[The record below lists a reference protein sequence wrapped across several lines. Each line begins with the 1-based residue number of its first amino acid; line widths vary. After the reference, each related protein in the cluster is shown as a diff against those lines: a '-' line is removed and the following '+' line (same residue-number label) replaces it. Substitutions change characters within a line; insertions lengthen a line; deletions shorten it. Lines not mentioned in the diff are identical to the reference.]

1 MMIGAMND
9 PRADVFK
16 EINWIAENGFDFID
30 LTIEPPAAYYT
41 QLEAK
46 KVKRALEN
54 AGLGVVGHTFFALP
68 IGSPIEG
75 VRKAAC
81 QELGCCFE
89 FLAEV
94 GAKRVNVHLDG
105 GTQLISEKKIIE
117 LNLAS
122 LSELLEKTSE
132 LGLDL
137 MVEHFR
143 GPFARPE
150 PLAKLFTALPEL
162 GFHLDVAHAN
172 LFTSANRTFV
182 FLDKFADRLMH
193 VHFSD
198 NLGGTQDLH
207 LPIGAGN
214 IRWKDIIKAL
224 KKIDYQGRITLE
236 VFSEYRQYLLESKK
250 IVEQLWQEVK
260 V

>member
-1 MMIGAMND
+1 MLIGVMND
-9 PRADVFK
+9 PRIDIFK
-16 EINWIAENGFDFID
+16 EIDWIATNGFDFIE
-30 LTIEPPAAYYT
+30 LTVEPPGTYYN

-46 KVKRALEN
+46 KVREAIER
-54 AGLGVVGHTFFALP
+54 AGLDIVGHTFFALP
-68 IGSPIEG
+68 IGSPVEG
-75 VRKAAC
+75 IRRAAC
-81 QELGCCFE
+81 WELEQCIE
-89 FLAEV
+89 FLGEV
-94 GAKRVNVHLDG
+94 GAKLVNVHLDG

-122 LSELLEKTSE
+122 LAELIEKAKN
-132 LGLDL
+132 LGMSL

-150 PLAKLFTALPEL
+150 PLAKLFSALPEL

-172 LFTSANRTFV
+172 LFSSTNRTFV
-182 FLDKFADRLMH
+182 FLEKFSDRLMH

-198 NLGGTQDLH
+198 NFGGTQDLH
-207 LPIGAGN
+207 LPVGAGN

-224 KKIDYQGRITLE
+224 KKVGYQGKITLE
-236 VFSEYRQYLLESKK
+236 VFSEYRQYLIESKK

-260 V
+260 I